1 MNYYI
6 STNDTSLG
14 YDTTHYWNRRKQR
27 FQSYLSTACVYP
39 TLIGV
44 RRVCDNMDL
53 DKLGNVSFYT
63 LSSFEHAVLNDTKLN
78 KES

>member
-27 FQSYLSTACVYP
+27 WQSYLTTACVYP

-44 RRVCDNMDL
+44 RRVFNKMDI
-53 DKLGNVSFYT
+53 DRLGNVSFYT
-63 LSSFEHAVLNDTKLN
+63 LSSFQDTVL
-78 KES
+78 KESY